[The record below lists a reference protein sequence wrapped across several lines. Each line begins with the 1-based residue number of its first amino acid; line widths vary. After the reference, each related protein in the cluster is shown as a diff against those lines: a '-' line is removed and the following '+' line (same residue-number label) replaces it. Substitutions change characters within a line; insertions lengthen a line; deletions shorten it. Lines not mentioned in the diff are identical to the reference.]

1 MYNYLNESEKIIK
14 KLEKIK
20 RKKFQY
26 QPISLK
32 DILKE
37 MKQKIDMMIDLA
49 YSAIKFSSKE
59 IADETS
65 KIEKRIHE
73 LTFLLNLQII
83 QTQTGGFKD
92 AKALEPIVVMGYS
105 IDKISDALAD
115 IARVVYINSDI
126 SEFTQLLWD
135 DVPEPIV
142 KITVNENCDFI
153 GMKRKEVHFR
163 SKYGVDLI
171 AIKRKDN
178 WLFEKDN
185 EIHVGDILIIKGE
198 IEPIKELKKLTFDTE
213 EISFQIDDVQKE
225 SEFNLKNPDVFDK
238 IQELKKNYVIITDLS
253 ETMIEL
259 ALAALFFNS
268 YEVAEDVLEME
279 SLMDGLNIIFE
290 KDLLSLTQLLD
301 NPKSLTGIMRIVFS
315 CELISD
321 AAAHL
326 AENILE
332 GFEPHVILQKAI
344 EETPEIVVRETVSV
358 DSYFKEKTYKQLQN
372 QQYKRGFHIIALKR
386 KNKWIY
392 SFKSDFIFQVGDLLI
407 GLGPKETVDQWRSCV
422 NPEVSKEER

>member
-1 MYNYLNESEKIIK
+1 
-14 KLEKIK
+14 
-20 RKKFQY
+20 
-26 QPISLK
+26 
-32 DILKE
+32 
-37 MKQKIDMMIDLA
+37 MKQKIDLMIDLA

-83 QTQTGGFKD
+83 QTQTGGFKE

-126 SEFTQLLWD
+126 SDFTQLFWD

-142 KITVNENCDFI
+142 KITVNDACEFI

-185 EIHVGDILIIKGE
+185 EIQVEDILIIKGE

-213 EISFQIDDVQKE
+213 DFSFQIDDLQKE
-225 SEFNLKNPDVFDK
+225 SEFDLTNPEVFDK
-238 IQELKKNYVIITDLS
+238 IQELKKDYITITDLS

-259 ALAALFFNS
+259 ALAALFFKS

-279 SLMDGLNIIFE
+279 SIMDGLNIIFE
-290 KDLLSLTQLLD
+290 KDLLNLTQLLD
-301 NPKSLTGIMRIVFS
+301 NPKNLTGIMRIIFS

-326 AENILE
+326 AENILK
-332 GFEPHVILQKAI
+332 GFEPHIILQKAI
-344 EETPEIVVRETVSV
+344 EETPEIVVRETIST
-358 DSYFKEKTYKQLQN
+358 DSYFKEKTYKQLQD

-386 KNKWIY
+386 ENKWIY
-392 SFKSDFIFQVGDLLI
+392 SFKSDFLFEVGDLLI
-407 GLGPKETVDQWRSCV
+407 GLGPKETVDQWRRCV
-422 NPEVSKEER
+422 HPEFSKEER

>member
-1 MYNYLNESEKIIK
+1 
-14 KLEKIK
+14 
-20 RKKFQY
+20 
-26 QPISLK
+26 
-32 DILKE
+32 
-37 MKQKIDMMIDLA
+37 MKQKIDLMIDLA

-83 QTQTGGFKD
+83 QTQAGGFKE

-126 SEFTQLLWD
+126 SDFTQLFWD
-135 DVPEPIV
+135 EVPEPIV
-142 KITVNENCDFI
+142 KIVVSDDCEFV

-171 AIKRKDN
+171 AIKRKDD
-178 WLFEKDN
+178 WLFVRDN
-185 EIHVGDILIIKGE
+185 EIQTGDILIIKGE
-198 IEPIKELKKLTFDTE
+198 IELIKELKKLTFDVE
-213 EISFQIDDVQKE
+213 DFSFQINDEKKD
-225 SEFNLKNPDVFDK
+225 SEFDLTNPEVFDK
-238 IQELKKNYVIITDLS
+238 IQELKKDYVLITDIS

-259 ALAALFFNS
+259 ALAALFFKS
-268 YEVAEDVLEME
+268 YDLAEDVLEME
-279 SLMDGLNIIFE
+279 ALMDGLNIIFE
-290 KDLLSLTQLLD
+290 KDLLNITQLLD
-301 NPKSLTGIMRIVFS
+301 NPKILTGIMRIIFS
-315 CELISD
+315 CELIAD

-344 EETPEIVVRETVSV
+344 KETLEIVVRETISV
-358 DSYFKEKTYKQLQN
+358 DSYFKEKTYRQLQN

-386 KNKWIY
+386 EDKWIY
-392 SFKSDFIFQVGDLLI
+392 SFKSDFVFEVGDLLI
-407 GLGPKETVDQWRSCV
+407 GLGPKESVDQWRSCV
-422 NPEVSKEER
+422 NPELSKEER

>member
-1 MYNYLNESEKIIK
+1 
-14 KLEKIK
+14 
-20 RKKFQY
+20 
-26 QPISLK
+26 
-32 DILKE
+32 
-37 MKQKIDMMIDLA
+37 MIDLA

-83 QTQTGGFKD
+83 QTQTGGFKE
-92 AKALEPIVVMGYS
+92 AKALEPIVVMGFS

-126 SEFTQLLWD
+126 SDFTQLFWD
-135 DVPEPIV
+135 EVPEPIV
-142 KITVNENCDFI
+142 KITVNDNCEFI
-153 GMKRKEVHFR
+153 GMKRKDIHFR
-163 SKYGVDLI
+163 SKHGVDLI
-171 AIKRKDN
+171 AIKRKDD
-178 WLFEKDN
+178 WLFGKEN
-185 EIHVGDILIIKGE
+185 EIKTNDTLIIKGE
-198 IEPIKELKKLTFDTE
+198 LKPLKELKILTYDSEVFSFDIGEIKEESDFDLKNPEFYEEIKELKKD
-213 EISFQIDDVQKE
+213 
-225 SEFNLKNPDVFDK
+225 
-238 IQELKKNYVIITDLS
+238 YVLITDIS

-279 SLMDGLNIIFE
+279 SLMDGLNINFE
-290 KDLLSLTQLLD
+290 KDLLNLTKLLN
-301 NPKSLTGIMRIVFS
+301 NPKILTGIMRIIFS

-332 GFEPHVILQKAI
+332 GFEPHIILQKAI
-344 EETPEIVVRETVSV
+344 EETSEIVVRETISA
-358 DSYFKEKTYKQLQN
+358 DSYFKDKTYKQLQN
-372 QQYKRGFHIIALKR
+372 QKYKRGFHIIALKR

-392 SFKSDFIFQVGDLLI
+392 SFNTDFVFEEGDLLI

-422 NPEVSKEER
+422 HPNKLKEE